1 MIALLE
7 KGECDAW
14 KIQIPRET
22 VLEVLSSIV
31 KLAPTNQRFI
41 EWFATLSNSRLLSR
55 WDALPPVDQ
64 LKVLKTAIQ
73 TRNDIVQAQERKLN
87 RKSRGVTSLP
97 SLVSTSFTLRS

>member
-14 KIQIPRET
+14 KIHIPRET
-22 VLEVLSSIV
+22 ILEVLRNIV

-41 EWFATLSNSRLLSR
+41 EWFATLSNSRLLSG
-55 WDALPPVDQ
+55 WDALPPLDQ

-73 TRNDIVQAQERKLN
+73 TRKEVLQAQERNLN
-87 RKSRGVTSLP
+87 RKSRGVALLP